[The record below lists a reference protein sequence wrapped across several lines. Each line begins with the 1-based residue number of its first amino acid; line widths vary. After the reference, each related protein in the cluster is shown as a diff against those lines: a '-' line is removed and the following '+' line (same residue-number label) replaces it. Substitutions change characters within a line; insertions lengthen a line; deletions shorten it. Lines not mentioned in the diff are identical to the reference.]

1 MSDDNKKIVKV
12 ELEYDNGEIHR
23 LTGEEAEKWLEAANG
38 QAVLGWTHGMP
49 FPELEWEVI
58 KKGE

>member
-1 MSDDNKKIVKV
+1 MSENDKKIIRV

-38 QAVLGWTHGMP
+38 QAVFNSVHGMQ
-49 FPELEWEVI
+49 FPKLDWEIV

>member
-1 MSDDNKKIVKV
+1 MPNDKKIIRV

-38 QAVLGWTHGMP
+38 QAVMGHIHGMP
-49 FPELEWEVI
+49 FPALDWEI
-58 KKGE
+58 IRDED